1 MYSSGMP
8 RQMPA
13 QRFQDLVE
21 AATAVFI
28 TQGYRRTQM
37 ADVAEALGVA
47 KGTLYLCVESKEAL
61 FDVALRY
68 ADAPRPIAA
77 AAHAPDPHPRR
88 VAARSGTS
96 RSGSR
101 AIPPVRPCGRRSGA
115 AGRTPSAEELAKI
128 VRELHQAMARN
139 RTGIKLVDRCA
150 AEYPELAKVWF
161 GQGRGALLA
170 QLTTYLEGGIRLRRF
185 RAVPDPA
192 VAARLVIET
201 LVFWAVHRHWDPA
214 PQPVDPRVVEDTVV
228 QMLVDALAEGAR
240 RPMNPFFRG
249 AAGPLT

>member
-1 MYSSGMP
+1 
-8 RQMPA
+8 MPA

-21 AATAVFI
+21 AATTVFI
-28 TQGYRRTQM
+28 SQGYRRTQM

-77 AAHAPDPHPRR
+77 PPTLP
-88 VAARSGTS
+88 VPTPAR
-96 RSGSR
+96 
-101 AIPPVRPCGRRSGA
+101 
-115 AGRTPSAEELAKI
+115 GRTLQYVQERLASDPASPTLREALGRGRAHTSAEELAKI

-150 AEYPELAKVWF
+150 AEYPELAQVWF

-185 RAVPDPA
+185 RAVADPA
-192 VAARLVIET
+192 VAARLVMET

-214 PQPVDPRVVEDTVV
+214 PQPVDPRAVEETVV
-228 QMLVDALAEGAR
+228 QMLVDALAEGPPPGGT
-240 RPMNPFFRG
+240 RPFRPPPAPAHLKRG
-249 AAGPLT
+249 S

>member
-1 MYSSGMP
+1 MYSAGMP

-21 AATAVFI
+21 AATGVFI
-28 TQGYRRTQM
+28 AQGYRRTQM

-68 ADAPRPIAA
+68 ADVPRPIV
-77 AAHAPDPHPRR
+77 APATLPIPAPGRGRTFRYVQERLSSDPASPTLREALGRGR
-88 VAARSGTS
+88 VGT
-96 RSGSR
+96 
-101 AIPPVRPCGRRSGA
+101 GA
-115 AGRTPSAEELAKI
+115 AELAKI

-139 RTGIKLVDRCA
+139 RTGIKLVDRSA

-170 QLTTYLEGGIRLRRF
+170 QLTTYLEGGIRRQRF

-192 VAARLVIET
+192 VAARLVMET

-214 PQPVDPRVVEDTVV
+214 PQPVDPRAVEETVV
-228 QMLVDALAEGAR
+228 QMLVDALAERTRPAGTRPPTRRR
-240 RPMNPFFRG
+240 RPR
-249 AAGPLT
+249 T

>member
-1 MYSSGMP
+1 
-8 RQMPA
+8 MPA
-13 QRFQDLVE
+13 RRFQDLVE

-77 AAHAPDPHPRR
+77 PPTLP
-88 VAARSGTS
+88 VPTPAR
-96 RSGSR
+96 
-101 AIPPVRPCGRRSGA
+101 
-115 AGRTPSAEELAKI
+115 GRTLRYVQERLASDPASPTLREALGRGRVNASAEELAKI
-128 VRELHQAMARN
+128 VRELHRGHGSKSDLHQARGPLRGRVSGA
-139 RTGIKLVDRCA
+139 GEGLV
-150 AEYPELAKVWF
+150 
-161 GQGRGALLA
+161 GTGRGVLLA
-170 QLTTYLEGGIRLRRF
+170 QLTTYLESGIRLRRF

-192 VAARLVIET
+192 VAARLVMET

-214 PQPVDPRVVEDTVV
+214 PQPVDPRAVEEMVV
-228 QMLVDALAEGAR
+228 QMLVDALAAGTPPAGTHPSAR
-240 RPMNPFFRG
+240 RRR
-249 AAGPLT
+249 PLT